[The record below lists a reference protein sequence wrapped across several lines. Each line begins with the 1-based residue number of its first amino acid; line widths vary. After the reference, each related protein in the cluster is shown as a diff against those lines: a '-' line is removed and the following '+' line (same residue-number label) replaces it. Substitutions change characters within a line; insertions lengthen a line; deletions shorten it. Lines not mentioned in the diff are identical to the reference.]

1 MMAKKRLGDIL
12 LEAGLID
19 QRKLEEAI
27 ALQKVTRERLGR
39 VLIKQG
45 FVSEEDIMRTLS
57 QQLRIPYIDLSNQ
70 TINRNLTLLVPQT
83 VAENYL
89 LVPIREDGRSLT
101 VAMSDPLNILAID
114 ELSIRT
120 KLTIIPVIALEEEVR
135 RAIEELYGGSL
146 LSRDESSVESI
157 SAGEDED

>member
-70 TINRNLTLLVPQT
+70 TINRNLSLLVPQT

-120 KLTIIPVIALEEEVR
+120 
-135 RAIEELYGGSL
+135 
-146 LSRDESSVESI
+146 
-157 SAGEDED
+157 